1 MVTVEEAVQ
10 MFLEDC
16 AMRNRPRTAQTYA
29 YVLRPL
35 VARFGHRML
44 DSLTPDELRQYVAVM
59 RQQTSRYQGA
69 QQRPEEQGGLSDE
82 TIRSRIRQLRA
93 FFAWCV
99 SEYKL
104 SDNPMRLVKMPR
116 PIRPVPK
123 ASDLNDLRR
132 LLRACDDSPFGR
144 RARAVLAFLADTGA
158 RAGGLLSLTMENL
171 KLDEGRA
178 ILLEK
183 GGRSRIVPFGPYTAQ
198 ALRAWLEVRPPE
210 AKTVFC
216 ALHPKWQARPL
227 TLSGLHQILKHLKK
241 IAKVTGRV
249 NPHAY
254 RHGFAREWLRNR
266 GDLSTLSRI
275 MGHSSPT
282 VTLMFY
288 AVFEDEEALEAH
300 DQFSPLHNFR
310 VGRED
315 D

>member
-1 MVTVEEAVQ
+1 MVAVKEAVQ
-10 MFLEDC
+10 LFLEDC

-35 VARFGHRML
+35 VASLGDRAV
-44 DSLTPDELRQYVAVM
+44 DSLTPDELCQYVAAM

-69 QQRPEEQGGLSDE
+69 HQRPEQQGGLSDE
-82 TIRSRIRQLRA
+82 TVRSRVRQLRA

-99 SEYKL
+99 QEYKL
-104 SDNPMRLVKMPR
+104 PDNPMRLVKMPR
-116 PIRPVPK
+116 PTRPVPK
-123 ASDLNDLRR
+123 ANDLNDLRR
-132 LLRACDDSPFGR
+132 LLLACDDSPFGR
-144 RARAVLAFLADTGA
+144 RDRAVLAFLADTGA

-171 KLDEGRA
+171 KLEEGRA
-178 ILLEK
+178 IVLEK
-183 GGRSRIVPFGPYTAQ
+183 GGRSRIVPFGPFTAQ
-198 ALRAWLEVRPPE
+198 VLREWLEVRPRE

-216 ALHPKWQARPL
+216 ALHPKWYGVPL
-227 TLSGLHQILKHLKK
+227 TLSGLHRILRHLKRV
-241 IAKVTGRV
+241 AKVTGRV

-266 GDLSTLSRI
+266 GDLGTLSRI
-275 MGHSSPT
+275 LGHSSPT

-300 DQFSPLHNFR
+300 EQFSPLHGFR
-310 VGRED
+310 MERD